1 MKNCMILALV
11 GCSSTTAPTP
21 ASTPTPPPERA
32 TIDAL
37 ATKEIADHHTV
48 GVTVAVARGEQLVV
62 AAGYGFADAKKK
74 IPASIDTV
82 YRIGSIT
89 KQFTAVAIL
98 QLIEQKK
105 LALTDDVR
113 TYVPEFPAAITIE
126 QLLTHTSGIPDY
138 TTNDWV
144 IAGQRPLTH
153 AQVLARFATK
163 PLEFTPGSKWS
174 YSNANYYLLGM
185 VIEKVT
191 GETYGDAVKTRVL
204 QPAGMT
210 HSGPCDSP
218 QLAHGYAHA
227 VGEIDAIPFDNGPP
241 FAAGALCSTA
251 LDLVTWQ
258 RALEHGKVITPA
270 SLEKM
275 RTEKLLADGSPS
287 GYGYGVFI
295 SDLAGHHRIEHAG
308 GINGFVSEL
317 ARYPADDLTIV
328 VLANTETHAPSQLEA
343 RIARVMLGLPE
354 PDKKDLPLSGSERT
368 KLVGSFELQGM
379 AKGMRGK
386 IFVDGETLQIQ
397 LMNQP
402 PVRMLYQGDGT
413 FALDMED
420 PVTIEFSADR
430 STFTLH
436 QRGIAIDAI
445 RTN

>member
-1 MKNCMILALV
+1 MKHCLILALV
-11 GCSSTTAPTP
+11 GCSSSTAPAP
-21 ASTPTPPPERA
+21 AAPPPPPPPERA
-32 TIDAL
+32 AIDAL

-126 QLLTHTSGIPDY
+126 QLLTHTSG
-138 TTNDWV
+138 
-144 IAGQRPLTH
+144 H

-185 VIEKVT
+185 VIEKIT

-204 QPAGMT
+204 RPAGMT

-218 QLAHGYAHA
+218 QLAHGYASA

-258 RALEHGKVITPA
+258 RALEHGKVITAA

-328 VLANTETHAPSQLEA
+328 VLANTETHTPSQLEA

-354 PDKKDLPLSGSERT
+354 PDKKDLPVSGSERT

-379 AKGMRGK
+379 AKGMHGK
-386 IFVDGETLQIQ
+386 IFVDGETLQLQ

-402 PVRMLYQGDGT
+402 PVRMLYQGDGK

-420 PVTIEFSADR
+420 PVTIEFSTDR
-430 STFTLH
+430 SRFTLH

-445 RTN
+445 RTD